1 MDIRVGGYMKKIVI
15 LLCLLVF
22 VTGCTISKIDIDDR
36 DNMLKVAL
44 EQDINLFNRISKGYK
59 YYLPKGIS
67 LLDYSEYNETL
78 YSNSNKYYLYID
90 VISYHY
96 KIEKK
101 YIVDNN
107 LEYSKLLNHNDKSG
121 ILEIK
126 KQENKYYILYEY
138 NYAKIEAVVKKSEIN
153 ETIMN
158 MSYILSSIQYNDI
171 VIDSLVGENV
181 LDFKEEKYQV
191 DKPKENESTFLD
203 YVNIYDKYSGE
214 DKIEDTDTVKG
225 NTDEINE

>member
-1 MDIRVGGYMKKIVI
+1 MKKIVI

-22 VTGCTISKIDIDDR
+22 TTGCTISKIDVNHR

-44 EQDINLFNRISKGYK
+44 EQDINLFNRVSKGYK

-67 LLDYSEYNETL
+67 LLDYKEYNETL

-96 KIEKK
+96 KIDKK
-101 YIVDNN
+101 YIANN
-107 LEYSKLLNHNDKSG
+107 TLEYSKVLNYNGKLG
-121 ILEIK
+121 LLEIQ
-126 KQENKYYILYEY
+126 KQEDKYYILYEY
-138 NYAKIEAVVKKSEIN
+138 NYAKIEAIVKENEIN

-158 MSYILSSIQYNDI
+158 MSYILSSIQYNDV

-181 LDFKEEKYQV
+181 LDFKEEKYEIE
-191 DKPKENESTFLD
+191 KPKENENTFLD
-203 YVNIYDKYSGE
+203 YVNTYDKYKGE
-214 DKIEDTDTVKG
+214 EVEDTDTIKNNNV
-225 NTDEINE
+225 DE